1 MKCQKP
7 LSVEILAS
15 ILSYLDGAD
24 LSRCATVSKEWSSIS
39 LDLKWSTVT
48 DLVRLLHALIPLTQ
62 GPNNVYRFSR
72 TLGPADWKRFEP
84 TAARVRHLRYLQ
96 DTTTSGRIHP
106 QSFQDIGFTRLR
118 IDILPNLRTLAWG
131 IDPIHSVLFMHP
143 GVRVFVASFTTM
155 QVLALPN
162 LFANVAIRIPQLKT
176 LDLRTSV
183 PVNTIQQDF
192 VRLIQQLPGL
202 ESINLPPNYLI
213 DDCIDV
219 LSRLSQLKKITLSS
233 EGPGNPVDLP
243 VSVATPAPGSFPSI
257 SSMSFS
263 LPFDASTRLIY
274 NLSGCRHLEELGIH
288 STEFGS
294 EASIHDLLEAICSSA
309 PSVKKLSIL
318 PKIRFPHDD
327 PKITLPFEHLQPISH
342 LTELTHL
349 SIHYQHALTF
359 STADLAQSLPRLRSC
374 YLNPYIPNLSNP
386 LHLDSLIP
394 FARHCLH
401 LRELGLYL
409 SASEEGVSLYSSP
422 PTFRSLVTLDVGNSH
437 IEDHLPVALFLAQI
451 LPFRCVITSQM
462 TIVCGAAE
470 ENGDAGKIDCDH
482 CLCKACSRHQQCWK
496 KVQDMV
502 EALVRWRMEERR
514 KARAEIREEF
524 ARLHP
529 PLSQP
534 RKENANVA
542 NSTKTDELSN
552 IPSLPPSP
560 QTQIASLQDV
570 QLVLDHGDAPQQSSS
585 NLLSIEPLPRFQFR
599 DIVLA
604 TLTGMSS
611 WPGMIIDPKNA
622 GSIVLRT
629 ERLDSDDMF
638 LVRFFPRGDYA
649 WIPSQ
654 DIKHLTNDEIEAFL
668 DEPYK
673 KSEEILHAYTI
684 ALDPEDWEAVQVAK
698 EQLAAEREEGDG
710 NHPSHSKRRRGARR
724 SSGEG
729 NVNGKGVG
737 NSASPV
743 PRQHDLSLNEEAQK
757 VREWRCKLQKCFLI
771 PKNPPKE
778 EDMPAMHDTFTTIE
792 NFPNMK
798 PEYLQFSKLAKVM
811 RHISSLGDGVLP
823 RDGEFRF
830 RSRAAMLAEK
840 WHYPL
845 PITSTAQAAQAGGVS
860 TGS

>member
-62 GPNNVYRFSR
+62 GPNNVYVRDPSSPPNSYTYR
-72 TLGPADWKRFEP
+72 ISKHQLTHHWKAIF
-84 TAARVRHLRYLQ
+84 
-96 DTTTSGRIHP
+96 SGRIHP

-349 SIHYQHALTF
+349 SIHYQHALTL

-524 ARLHP
+524 ARLHT

-534 RKENANVA
+534 RKENANVV

-570 QLVLDHGDAPQQSSS
+570 QLVPDHGDAPQQSSS

-599 DIVLA
+599 DIVIA

-622 GSIVLRT
+622 GAIVLRT

-684 ALDPEDWEAVQVAK
+684 ALDPEDWEAVQIAK

-729 NVNGKGVG
+729 NGNGKGVG
-737 NSASPV
+737 NSASPA
-743 PRQHDLSLNEEAQK
+743 PHQHDLSLNEEAQK
-757 VREWRCKLQKCFLI
+757 
-771 PKNPPKE
+771 
-778 EDMPAMHDTFTTIE
+778 DMPAMHDTFTTIE

-811 RHISSLGDGVLP
+811 RHISSLGDGALP

-845 PITSTAQAAQAGGVS
+845 PTTSTAQAAQAGGAS

>member
-7 LSVEILAS
+7 FGIEILAS
-15 ILSYLDGAD
+15 ILSYLDDAD

-48 DLVRLLHALIPLTQ
+48 DLVRLLHALIPLKQ
-62 GPNNVYRFSR
+62 GANNVYRFSR

-96 DTTTSGRIHP
+96 DATTSGRIHP

-162 LFANVAIRIPQLKT
+162 LFSNVAIRIPQLKT

-192 VRLIQQLPGL
+192 IRLIQQLPGL
-202 ESINLPPNYLI
+202 ESINLPPNYLT
-213 DDCIDV
+213 DDCIDA

-233 EGPGNPVDLP
+233 EGPGKLVDLP
-243 VSVATPAPGSFPSI
+243 ASVATPSPGSFPSI

-263 LPFDASTRLIY
+263 LPFAASTRLIY
-274 NLSGCRHLEELGIH
+274 NLSGCRHLEELGVH
-288 STEFGS
+288 STELGS
-294 EASIHDLLEAICSSA
+294 EVGIHDLLEAICSSA
-309 PSVKKLSIL
+309 PSVKKLSIH
-318 PKIRFPHDD
+318 PKIRFPHED
-327 PKITLPFEHLQPISH
+327 PKITLPFEHLRPISN

-349 SIHYQHALTF
+349 SIHYQHALTL
-359 STADLAQSLPRLRSC
+359 STVDLAQSLPNLQSC

-386 LHLDSLIP
+386 FHLDSLIP
-394 FARHCLH
+394 FARHCFH

-409 SASEEGVSLYSSP
+409 SASEEGVSLYSNP
-422 PTFRSLVTLDVGNSH
+422 PAFRSLVTLDVGNSH
-437 IEDHLPVALFLAQI
+437 IEDHLPVALFLAQLI
-451 LPFRCVITSQM
+451 PFRCVITTQM
-462 TIVCGAAE
+462 TVVCGGGE
-470 ENGDAGKIDCDH
+470 ENGDGGKTNCDH
-482 CLCKACSRHQQCWK
+482 CLCKACSRHQQCWA
-496 KVQDMV
+496 KVQHMV
-502 EALVRWRMEERR
+502 GALVRWRVEERR

-529 PLSQP
+529 PLGQLQ
-534 RKENANVA
+534 KEDADAQVA
-542 NSTKTDELSN
+542 NSDKNDELSN
-552 IPSLPPSP
+552 VPSIIHSPQIPSLQGVILIP
-560 QTQIASLQDV
+560 
-570 QLVLDHGDAPQQSSS
+570 DHDDAPRQSSS
-585 NLLSIEPLPRFQFR
+585 HPPSIELIPKFQSR
-599 DIVLA
+599 DIVTA
-604 TLTGMSS
+604 ALTGTSS
-611 WPGMIIDPKNA
+611 WPGMIVDLKNTP
-622 GSIVLRT
+622 SLMLRT
-629 ERLDSDDMF
+629 ERPNGVDGDDMF

-649 WIPSQ
+649 WIPSK

-668 DEPYK
+668 EEPYK

-684 ALDPEDWEAVQVAK
+684 ALDPGEWEMLT
-698 EQLAAEREEGDG
+698 EERLAAEREEGDG
-710 NHPSHSKRRRGARR
+710 SCPPHLKKRRGTHR
-724 SSGEG
+724 SSGVGVGLGLPVEG
-729 NVNGKGVG
+729 NVNENGKGVV
-737 NSASPV
+737 NSASPA
-743 PRQHDLSLNEEAQK
+743 PHQHDLSLNEEAQK
-757 VREWRCKLQKCFLI
+757 
-771 PKNPPKE
+771 N
-778 EDMPAMHDTFTTIE
+778 MPAMDDIFTTIE

-811 RHISSLGDGVLP
+811 RLISSLEDGVLP
-823 RDGEFRF
+823 LDGEFRF
-830 RSRAAMLAEK
+830 RSRATKLAEK

-845 PITSTAQAAQAGGVS
+845 PTTNAPQADVAS